1 MSSPAKA
8 GDPAP
13 GFPVA
18 RDHRYYVYILASG
31 RNGTLYIGVT
41 SNIVRRVY
49 EHRENLVEGFTQ
61 RHEVKQLVHF
71 EEYGDVHLAMQREK
85 RLKKWKRDW
94 KLRLIEKSN
103 PDWTDLYSSIA
114 RP

>member
-1 MSSPAKA
+1 M
-8 GDPAP
+8 
-13 GFPVA
+13 A
-18 RDHRYYVYILASG
+18 RDHRYYVYILASD

-41 SNIVRRVY
+41 NDIVRRVY

-61 RHEVKQLVHF
+61 RHAVKQLVHF
-71 EEYGDVHLAMQREK
+71 EEYNDVHLAIQREK

-103 PDWTDLYSSIA
+103 PDWTDLYPSIA
-114 RP
+114 SP

>member
-1 MSSPAKA
+1 
-8 GDPAP
+8 
-13 GFPVA
+13 VT

-41 SNIVRRVY
+41 NNIGRRVY

-61 RHEVKQLVHF
+61 RYAAKQLVHF
-71 EEYGDVHLAMQREK
+71 EEYNDVHLAIQRET

-94 KLRLIEKSN
+94 KLRLIEK
-103 PDWTDLYSSIA
+103 DWTDLYSSIA
-114 RP
+114 SP